1 MRRFRFMAVITGAVL
16 AATMAAGPAQAA
28 LPPLPV
34 GCTAAPP
41 TIGLITTRAGLP
53 ASIVTTS
60 GITCTARSGWTVTST
75 SLSIEFLSK
84 TGSWDILKGAL
95 ITLPL
100 PTAAASV
107 TKVCNLSPITHTCVA
122 TPPRRGR
129 VYYLFV
135 NTVTKSQ
142 TVDILHSAVQPPIS

>member
-1 MRRFRFMAVITGAVL
+1 MRRSRFMAVMTGAVL

-28 LPPLPV
+28 VPPLPV

-41 TIGLITTRAGLP
+41 TIGLITTRAGLL

-60 GITCTARSGWTVTST
+60 GITCTAQSGWTVTST
-75 SLSIEFLSK
+75 NLSIEFLSK

-100 PTAAASV
+100 PNYHQWKDGFLTGSFER
-107 TKVCNLSPITHTCVA
+107 CEECLRIIRNL
-122 TPPRRGR
+122 G
-129 VYYLFV
+129 
-135 NTVTKSQ
+135 
-142 TVDILHSAVQPPIS
+142 AV